1 MMHHTSTK
9 GHAAHTEVCWH
20 CVGVGARRATNTSA
34 AGAVNLFARVDRFAA
49 MSWLT
54 MLGALALMTVCA
66 WVAHVRAIRAE
77 ERAARMGEQVE
88 VWKQDAR
95 EARND
100 AEAFLRDH
108 ARFHH
113 NDAILPGARWH
124 EPVGC
129 NTACITTTPAVLEY
143 RDNSHG
149 PTTLGGTLTGPSFV
163 RMDGLVLR
171 ADGTL
176 TLSRADG
183 GAP

>member
-1 MMHHTSTK
+1 MTHHTSTK

-34 AGAVNLFARVDRFAA
+34 AGAVNLFARVERFAT

-54 MLGALALMTVCA
+54 MLGALVLMTVCA
-66 WVAHVRAIRAE
+66 LMGHVRANRAE
-77 ERAARMGEQVE
+77 ERAARMVEQVE
-88 VWKQDAR
+88 VLKRDAQ

-113 NDAILPGARWH
+113 NDATLPGCRWH
-124 EPVGC
+124 DAVC
-129 NTACITTTPAVLEY
+129 NTACITTTPAVEY
-143 RDNSHG
+143 RDSG
-149 PTTLGGTLTGPSFV
+149 V
-163 RMDGLVLR
+163 RF
-171 ADGTL
+171 
-176 TLSRADG
+176 LSSVDG